1 MVFHIYSAMM
11 NCATNNQSREGF
23 RMRQFYRKYI
33 YMPFVNLSFRSKLFM
48 VFVLVTIIP
57 MMLLVYFSYELTKT
71 KLTEQI
77 YINMTNSTAQITK
90 NLENKLDSYEHI
102 SASIYL
108 DNRLANYLTNE
119 YQDDPSYLDVYN
131 YIGNRIDTV
140 MAAYPDFDS
149 AFIYSDN
156 PSLPKDNY
164 YIRPITSEV
173 KNTELFHKLKQS
185 YGNIIHL
192 SSPQTENSPAMFTLA
207 RLLNNNSNQYPYG
220 MLVFQI
226 SESVIYSL
234 MEKEAG
240 GKDIFIINDKGIILS
255 SADKQLINTSL
266 PELLHQNFDE
276 TPSGRFDTTYQD
288 VKALAVY
295 NTLKNGWKTVSIFP
309 YDSIIKDAKSLSQ
322 LIIKI
327 SLGFIGVA
335 LLLIYITAS
344 LFSKRIRTL
353 IRMIRRIERGDFNPT
368 HEEQM
373 GSDEIGQL
381 HFAFEQMTTRLKSL
395 VTEVYQKELQ
405 SKEAELDLLQAQ
417 INPHFLY
424 NTLGSI
430 SSLAVKHQDPQ
441 IQDMVLHLA
450 KFYRISLN
458 KGKSILTINEELK
471 LTQSYNAIQLIRFK
485 GKLNIIYTID
495 QSILPYS
502 TVKLALQ
509 PFVENAVIHALWNQ
523 DRPLNIHIKG
533 VIENNSIILSVIDD
547 GMGMRRETLQSLF
560 EEKEGRGYGISNVD
574 RRIKLKFGEYYGVK
588 VYSKLGMGTTVQI
601 RLPQKEIQ

>member
-1 MVFHIYSAMM
+1 M

-23 RMRQFYRKYI
+23 PMLQFYRKYI

-119 YQDDPSYLDVYN
+119 YQDDPPYLDVYN

-156 PSLPKDNY
+156 LSLPKDNY
-164 YIRPITSEV
+164 YIRPITPEV
-173 KNTELFHKLKQS
+173 ENTELFHKLKQS

-192 SSPQTENSPAMFTLA
+192 SSPQTENGPAMFTLA

-266 PELLHQNFDE
+266 PKLLHQNFDE
-276 TPSGRFDTTYQD
+276 TPSGRFDTTYQG

-533 VIENNSIILSVIDD
+533 VTENNSIVLSVIDD

>member
-1 MVFHIYSAMM
+1 
-11 NCATNNQSREGF
+11 
-23 RMRQFYRKYI
+23 MRQFYRKYI

>member
-1 MVFHIYSAMM
+1 
-11 NCATNNQSREGF
+11 
-23 RMRQFYRKYI
+23 MRPFYKKYI
-33 YMPFVNLSFRSKLFM
+33 YMPFVDLSFRSKLFL

-57 MMLLVYFSYELTKT
+57 MMLLVYFSFELTKS
-71 KLTEQI
+71 KLTEQL
-77 YINMTNSTAQITK
+77 YINMMNSTAQIAK

-108 DNRLANYLTNE
+108 DNRLANYLTTE

-131 YIGNRIDTV
+131 YIGNRIDTI

-149 AFIYSDN
+149 AFIYSNN

-164 YIRPITSEV
+164 YIKPVTPEV
-173 KNTELFHKLKQS
+173 QETELYQKLQQS

-192 SSPQTENSPAMFTLA
+192 SSPQTENGPAMFTLA

-240 GKDIFIINDKGIILS
+240 GKDIFIMNDKGVILS
-255 SADKQLINTSL
+255 SADKKLINTRL
-266 PELLHQNFDE
+266 PELLDQHFNDSL
-276 TPSGRFDTTYQD
+276 SGRFDTTYQG

-309 YDSIIKDAKSLSQ
+309 YESIIKDAKSLSQ
-322 LIIKI
+322 LIIKV
-327 SLGFIGVA
+327 SLAFIGVA

-353 IRMIRRIERGDFNPT
+353 IRMIRRIERGDFT
-368 HEEQM
+368 STQEEQL

-381 HFAFEQMTTRLKSL
+381 HFAFQQMTTRLRSL
-395 VTEVYQKELQ
+395 ITEVYQKELQ

-430 SSLAVKHQDPQ
+430 SSLAIKHQDPQ
-441 IQDMVLHLA
+441 IQEMVLNLA

-458 KGKSILTINEELK
+458 KGKSVLTINEELK

-485 GKLNIIYTID
+485 GQLNFIYTID
-495 QSILPYS
+495 QTILPYS

-509 PFVENAVIHALWNQ
+509 PFVENAIIHAVWNQ
-523 DRPLNIHIKG
+523 ERPLNIHIKG
-533 VIENNSIILSVIDD
+533 VARNDLIILSVMDD
-547 GMGMRRETLQSLF
+547 GMGMSRETLLSLL
-560 EEKEGRGYGISNVD
+560 EDKPGRGYGISNVD
-574 RRIKLKFGEYYGVK
+574 RRIKLKFGENYGVK
-588 VYSKLGMGTTVQI
+588 VYSRLGAGTTVQI
-601 RLPQKEIQ
+601 ILPQKDHV

>member
-1 MVFHIYSAMM
+1 
-11 NCATNNQSREGF
+11 
-23 RMRQFYRKYI
+23 MRQFYRKYI

-57 MMLLVYFSYELTKT
+57 MMLLVYLSYELTKT

-156 PSLPKDNY
+156 PSLPKDNF
-164 YIRPITSEV
+164 YIRPITPEV
-173 KNTELFHKLKQS
+173 QTTELFHKLQQS

-192 SSPQTENSPAMFTLA
+192 STPQTENGPAMFTLA

-240 GKDIFIINDKGIILS
+240 GKDIFIINDKGMILS

-266 PELLHQNFDE
+266 PELLHQHFDDAA
-276 TPSGRFDTTYQD
+276 SGRFDTTYQG

-309 YDSIIKDAKSLSQ
+309 YDSIIKDAKALSQ

-547 GMGMRRETLQSLF
+547 GMGMRREKLEALF

-588 VYSKLGMGTTVQI
+588 VYSKIGMGTTVQI

>member
-1 MVFHIYSAMM
+1 
-11 NCATNNQSREGF
+11 
-23 RMRQFYRKYI
+23 MRPFYRKYI
-33 YMPFVNLSFRSKLFM
+33 YMPFVDLSFRSKLFL

-57 MMLLVYFSYELTKT
+57 MMLLVYFSFELTKS
-71 KLTEQI
+71 KLTEQL
-77 YINMTNSTAQITK
+77 YINMMNSTAQITK

-108 DNRLANYLTNE
+108 DNRLANYLTTE

-131 YIGNRIDTV
+131 YIGNRIDTI

-164 YIRPITSEV
+164 YIKPITPEV
-173 KNTELFHKLKQS
+173 EETELVQKLKQS

-192 SSPQTENSPAMFTLA
+192 SSPQTTDGPAMFTLA

-240 GKDIFIINDKGIILS
+240 GKDIFIMNDQGVILS
-255 SADKQLINTSL
+255 SADKKLINTRL
-266 PELLHQNFDE
+266 PELLDPHFDDSL
-276 TPSGRFDTTYQD
+276 SGRFDTTYQG

-309 YDSIIKDAKSLSQ
+309 YESIIKDAKSLSQ
-322 LIIKI
+322 LMIKV
-327 SLGFIGVA
+327 SLAFIGVA

-353 IRMIRRIERGDFNPT
+353 IRMIRRIERGDFTPT
-368 HEEQM
+368 HEEQL

-381 HFAFEQMTTRLKSL
+381 HFAFQQMTIRLRSL
-395 VTEVYQKELQ
+395 ITEVYQKELQ

-430 SSLAVKHQDPQ
+430 SSLAIKHQDPQ
-441 IQDMVLHLA
+441 IQEMVLNLA

-458 KGKSILTINEELK
+458 KGKSVLTINEELK

-485 GKLNIIYTID
+485 GQLNFIYTIN
-495 QSILPYS
+495 QAILPYS

-509 PFVENAVIHALWNQ
+509 PFVENAIIHAVWNQ
-523 DRPLNIHIKG
+523 ERPLNIHIKG
-533 VIENNSIILSVIDD
+533 VFENDSIILSVIDD
-547 GMGMRRETLQSLF
+547 GMGMSRETLLSLL
-560 EEKEGRGYGISNVD
+560 EDKPGRGYGISNVD
-574 RRIKLKFGEYYGVK
+574 RRIKLKFGENYGVH
-588 VYSKLGMGTTVQI
+588 VYSRLGAGTTVQI
-601 RLPQKEIQ
+601 ILPQNALL

>member
-1 MVFHIYSAMM
+1 
-11 NCATNNQSREGF
+11 
-23 RMRQFYRKYI
+23 MRPFYRKYI
-33 YMPFVNLSFRSKLFM
+33 YMPFVDLSFRSKLFL

-57 MMLLVYFSYELTKT
+57 MMLLVYFSFELTKS
-71 KLTEQI
+71 KLTEQL
-77 YINMTNSTAQITK
+77 YINMMNSTAQITK

-108 DNRLANYLTNE
+108 DNRLANYLTTE

-131 YIGNRIDTV
+131 YIGNRIDTI

-164 YIRPITSEV
+164 YIKPITPEV
-173 KNTELFHKLKQS
+173 QETELVQKLKQS

-192 SSPQTENSPAMFTLA
+192 SSPQTADGPAMFTLA

-240 GKDIFIINDKGIILS
+240 GKDIFIMNDQGVILS
-255 SADKQLINTSL
+255 SADKKLINTRL
-266 PELLHQNFDE
+266 PELLDQQFDE
-276 TPSGRFDTTYQD
+276 SLSGRFDTTYQG

-309 YDSIIKDAKSLSQ
+309 YESIIKDAKSLSQ
-322 LIIKI
+322 LMIKV
-327 SLGFIGVA
+327 SLAFIGVA

-353 IRMIRRIERGDFNPT
+353 IRMIRRIERGDFTPT
-368 HEEQM
+368 HEEQL

-381 HFAFEQMTTRLKSL
+381 HFAFQQMTIRLRSL
-395 VTEVYQKELQ
+395 ITEVYQKELQ

-430 SSLAVKHQDPQ
+430 SSLAIKHQDPQ

-458 KGKSILTINEELK
+458 KGKSVLTINEELK

-485 GKLNIIYTID
+485 GQLNFIYTID
-495 QSILPYS
+495 QAILPYS

-509 PFVENAVIHALWNQ
+509 PFVENAIIHAVWNQ
-523 DRPLNIHIKG
+523 ERPLNIHIKG
-533 VIENNSIILSVIDD
+533 VFENDSIILSIMDD
-547 GMGMRRETLQSLF
+547 GMGMSRETLLSLL
-560 EEKEGRGYGISNVD
+560 EDKPGRGYGISNVD
-574 RRIKLKFGEYYGVK
+574 RRIKLKFGENYGVH
-588 VYSKLGMGTTVQI
+588 VYSRLGAGTTVQI
-601 RLPQKEIQ
+601 ILPKNALL

>member
-1 MVFHIYSAMM
+1 
-11 NCATNNQSREGF
+11 
-23 RMRQFYRKYI
+23 
-33 YMPFVNLSFRSKLFM
+33 MPFVNLSFRSKLFM

-164 YIRPITSEV
+164 YIRPITPEV
-173 KNTELFHKLKQS
+173 QNTELFHKLQQS

-192 SSPQTENSPAMFTLA
+192 STPQTENGPAMFTLA

-240 GKDIFIINDKGIILS
+240 GKDIFIINDKGMILS

-266 PELLHQNFDE
+266 PELLHQNLDE
-276 TPSGRFDTTYQD
+276 TPSGRFDTIYQG

-295 NTLKNGWKTVSIFP
+295 NTLKNGWRTVSIFP

-322 LIIKI
+322 LIINI

-344 LFSKRIRTL
+344 LFSNRIRTL

-547 GMGMRRETLQSLF
+547 GMGMRREKLEALF

>member
-1 MVFHIYSAMM
+1 
-11 NCATNNQSREGF
+11 
-23 RMRQFYRKYI
+23 MRPFYRKYI
-33 YMPFVNLSFRSKLFM
+33 YMPFVDLSFRSKLFL

-57 MMLLVYFSYELTKT
+57 MMLLVYFSFELTKS
-71 KLTEQI
+71 KLTEQL
-77 YINMTNSTAQITK
+77 YINMMNSTAQITK

-108 DNRLANYLTNE
+108 DNRLANYLTTE

-131 YIGNRIDTV
+131 YIGNRIDTI

-164 YIRPITSEV
+164 YIKPITPEV
-173 KNTELFHKLKQS
+173 QETELVQKLKKS

-192 SSPQTENSPAMFTLA
+192 SSPQTADGPAMFTLA

-240 GKDIFIINDKGIILS
+240 GKDIFIMNDQGVILS
-255 SADKQLINTSL
+255 SADKKLINTRL
-266 PELLHQNFDE
+266 PELLDQQFDDSL
-276 TPSGRFDTTYQD
+276 SGRFDTTYQG

-309 YDSIIKDAKSLSQ
+309 YESIIKDAKSLSQ
-322 LIIKI
+322 LMIKV
-327 SLGFIGVA
+327 SLAFIGVA

-353 IRMIRRIERGDFNPT
+353 IRMIRRIERGDFTPT
-368 HEEQM
+368 HEEQL

-381 HFAFEQMTTRLKSL
+381 HFAFQQMTIRLRSL
-395 VTEVYQKELQ
+395 ITEVYQKELQ

-430 SSLAVKHQDPQ
+430 SSLAIKHQDPQ
-441 IQDMVLHLA
+441 IQDMVLNLA

-458 KGKSILTINEELK
+458 KGKSVLTINEELK

-485 GKLNIIYTID
+485 GQLNFIYTID
-495 QSILPYS
+495 QAILPYS

-509 PFVENAVIHALWNQ
+509 PFVENAIIHAVWNQ
-523 DRPLNIHIKG
+523 ERPLNIHIKG
-533 VIENNSIILSVIDD
+533 GFENDSIILSVMDD
-547 GMGMRRETLQSLF
+547 GMGMPRETLLSLL
-560 EEKEGRGYGISNVD
+560 EDKPGRGYGISNVD
-574 RRIKLKFGEYYGVK
+574 RRIKLKFGENYGVH
-588 VYSKLGMGTTVQI
+588 VYSRLGAGTTVQI
-601 RLPQKEIQ
+601 TLPQNALL

>member
-1 MVFHIYSAMM
+1 M
-11 NCATNNQSREGF
+11 NCATNIQSREGF
-23 RMRQFYRKYI
+23 RMRQFYRRYM

-164 YIRPITSEV
+164 YIRPITPEV
-173 KNTELFHKLKQS
+173 QDTELFHKLQQS

-192 SSPQTENSPAMFTLA
+192 STPQTENGPAMFTLA

-240 GKDIFIINDKGIILS
+240 GKDIFIINDKGMILS

-276 TPSGRFDTTYQD
+276 TPSGRFDTTYQG

-295 NTLKNGWKTVSIFP
+295 NTLKNGWRTVSIFP

-344 LFSKRIRTL
+344 LFSNRIRTL

-547 GMGMRRETLQSLF
+547 GMGMRREKLEALF

>member
-1 MVFHIYSAMM
+1 
-11 NCATNNQSREGF
+11 
-23 RMRQFYRKYI
+23 
-33 YMPFVNLSFRSKLFM
+33 MPFVDLSFRSKLFL

-57 MMLLVYFSYELTKT
+57 MMLLVYFSFELTKS
-71 KLTEQI
+71 KLTEQL
-77 YINMTNSTAQITK
+77 YINMMNSTAQITK

-108 DNRLANYLTNE
+108 DNRLANYLTTE

-131 YIGNRIDTV
+131 YIGNRIDTI

-164 YIRPITSEV
+164 YIKPITPEV
-173 KNTELFHKLKQS
+173 QETELVQKLKQS

-192 SSPQTENSPAMFTLA
+192 SSPQTADGPAMFTLA

-240 GKDIFIINDKGIILS
+240 GKDIFIMNDQGVILS
-255 SADKQLINTSL
+255 SADKKLINTRL
-266 PELLHQNFDE
+266 PELLDQQFDDSL
-276 TPSGRFDTTYQD
+276 SGRFDTTYQG

-309 YDSIIKDAKSLSQ
+309 YESIIKDAKSLSQ
-322 LIIKI
+322 LMIKV
-327 SLGFIGVA
+327 SLAFIGVA

-353 IRMIRRIERGDFNPT
+353 IRMIRRIERGDFTPT
-368 HEEQM
+368 HEEQL

-381 HFAFEQMTTRLKSL
+381 HFAFQQMTIRLRSL
-395 VTEVYQKELQ
+395 ITEVYQKELQ

-430 SSLAVKHQDPQ
+430 SSLAIKHQDPQ
-441 IQDMVLHLA
+441 IQDMVLNLA

-458 KGKSILTINEELK
+458 KGKSVLTINEELK

-485 GKLNIIYTID
+485 GQLNFIYTID
-495 QSILPYS
+495 QAILPYS

-509 PFVENAVIHALWNQ
+509 PFVENAIIHAVWNQ
-523 DRPLNIHIKG
+523 ERPLNIHIKG
-533 VIENNSIILSVIDD
+533 GFENDSIILSVMDD
-547 GMGMRRETLQSLF
+547 GMGMPRETLLSLL
-560 EEKEGRGYGISNVD
+560 EDKPGRGYGISNVD
-574 RRIKLKFGEYYGVK
+574 RRIKLKFGENYGVH
-588 VYSKLGMGTTVQI
+588 VYSRLGAGTTVQI
-601 RLPQKEIQ
+601 TLPQNALL

>member
-1 MVFHIYSAMM
+1 MDFHIHSAMM
-11 NCATNNQSREGF
+11 NCATNNQSREGS

-164 YIRPITSEV
+164 YIRPITPEV
-173 KNTELFHKLKQS
+173 QNTELFHKLQQS

-192 SSPQTENSPAMFTLA
+192 SSPQTENGPAMFTLA

-266 PELLHQNFDE
+266 PKLLHQNFDE
-276 TPSGRFDTTYQD
+276 TPSGRFDTTYQG

-373 GSDEIGQL
+373 GNDEIGQL

>member
-1 MVFHIYSAMM
+1 M

-23 RMRQFYRKYI
+23 PMRQFYRKYI

-156 PSLPKDNY
+156 LSLPKDNY
-164 YIRPITSEV
+164 YIRPITPEV
-173 KNTELFHKLKQS
+173 ENTELFHKLKQS

-192 SSPQTENSPAMFTLA
+192 SSPQTENGPAMFTLA

-266 PELLHQNFDE
+266 PKLLHQNFDE
-276 TPSGRFDTTYQD
+276 TPSGRFDTTYQG

-322 LIIKI
+322 LIVKI

-471 LTQSYNAIQLIRFK
+471 LTQSYNGIQLIRFK

-533 VIENNSIILSVIDD
+533 VIENNSIVLSVIDD

>member
-1 MVFHIYSAMM
+1 
-11 NCATNNQSREGF
+11 
-23 RMRQFYRKYI
+23 MRPFYRKYI
-33 YMPFVNLSFRSKLFM
+33 YMPFVDLSFRSKLFL

-57 MMLLVYFSYELTKT
+57 MMLLVYFSFELTKS
-71 KLTEQI
+71 KLTEQL
-77 YINMTNSTAQITK
+77 YINMMNSTAQITK

-108 DNRLANYLTNE
+108 DNRLANYLTTE

-131 YIGNRIDTV
+131 YIGNRIDTI

-156 PSLPKDNY
+156 SSLPKDNY
-164 YIRPITSEV
+164 YIKPITPEV
-173 KNTELFHKLKQS
+173 EKTELVQKLKQS

-192 SSPQTENSPAMFTLA
+192 SSPQTADGPAMFTLA

-240 GKDIFIINDKGIILS
+240 GKDIFIMNDQGVILS
-255 SADKQLINTSL
+255 SADKKLINTRL
-266 PELLHQNFDE
+266 PELLDEQFDDSL
-276 TPSGRFDTTYQD
+276 SGRFDTTYQG

-309 YDSIIKDAKSLSQ
+309 YESIIKDAKSLSQ
-322 LIIKI
+322 LMIKV
-327 SLGFIGVA
+327 SLAFIGVA

-353 IRMIRRIERGDFNPT
+353 IRMIRRIERGDFTPT
-368 HEEQM
+368 HEEQL

-381 HFAFEQMTTRLKSL
+381 HFAFQQMTIRLRSL
-395 VTEVYQKELQ
+395 ITEVYQKELQ

-430 SSLAVKHQDPQ
+430 SSLAIKHQDPQ
-441 IQDMVLHLA
+441 IQEMVLNLA

-458 KGKSILTINEELK
+458 KGKSVLTINEELK

-485 GKLNIIYTID
+485 GQLNFIYTID
-495 QSILPYS
+495 QAILPYS

-509 PFVENAVIHALWNQ
+509 PFVENAIIHAVWNQ
-523 DRPLNIHIKG
+523 ERPLNIHIKG
-533 VIENNSIILSVIDD
+533 VFENDSIILSVMDD
-547 GMGMRRETLQSLF
+547 GMGMSRETLLSLL
-560 EEKEGRGYGISNVD
+560 EDKPGRGYGISNVD
-574 RRIKLKFGEYYGVK
+574 RRIKLKFGENYGVH
-588 VYSKLGMGTTVQI
+588 VYSRLGAGTTVQI
-601 RLPQKEIQ
+601 ILPQNAPL

>member
-1 MVFHIYSAMM
+1 
-11 NCATNNQSREGF
+11 
-23 RMRQFYRKYI
+23 MRQFYRKYI

-156 PSLPKDNY
+156 LSLPKDNY
-164 YIRPITSEV
+164 YIRPITPEV
-173 KNTELFHKLKQS
+173 ENTELFHKLKQS

-192 SSPQTENSPAMFTLA
+192 SSPQTENGPAMFTLA

-266 PELLHQNFDE
+266 PKLLHQNFDE
-276 TPSGRFDTTYQD
+276 TPSGRFDTTYQG

-533 VIENNSIILSVIDD
+533 VIENNSIVLSVIDD

>member
-1 MVFHIYSAMM
+1 
-11 NCATNNQSREGF
+11 
-23 RMRQFYRKYI
+23 MRPFYRKYI
-33 YMPFVNLSFRSKLFM
+33 YMPFVDLSFRSKLFL

-57 MMLLVYFSYELTKT
+57 MMLLVYFSFELTKS
-71 KLTEQI
+71 KLTEQL
-77 YINMTNSTAQITK
+77 YINMMNSTAQITK

-108 DNRLANYLTNE
+108 DNRLANYLTTE

-131 YIGNRIDTV
+131 YIGNRIDTI

-164 YIRPITSEV
+164 YIKPITPEV
-173 KNTELFHKLKQS
+173 QETELVQKLKQS

-192 SSPQTENSPAMFTLA
+192 SSPQTADGPAMFTLA

-240 GKDIFIINDKGIILS
+240 GKDIFIMNDQGIILS
-255 SADKQLINTSL
+255 SADKKLINTRL
-266 PELLHQNFDE
+266 PELLDQQFDDSL
-276 TPSGRFDTTYQD
+276 SGRFDTTYQG

-295 NTLKNGWKTVSIFP
+295 NTLKNGWKTISIFP
-309 YDSIIKDAKSLSQ
+309 YESIIKDAKSLSQ
-322 LIIKI
+322 LMIKV
-327 SLGFIGVA
+327 SLAFIGVA

-353 IRMIRRIERGDFNPT
+353 IRMIRRIERGDFTPT
-368 HEEQM
+368 HEEQL

-381 HFAFEQMTTRLKSL
+381 HFAFQQMTIRLRSL
-395 VTEVYQKELQ
+395 ITEVYQKELQ

-430 SSLAVKHQDPQ
+430 SSLAIKHQDPQ
-441 IQDMVLHLA
+441 IQEMVLNLA

-458 KGKSILTINEELK
+458 KGKSVLTINEELK

-485 GKLNIIYTID
+485 GQLNFIYTID
-495 QSILPYS
+495 QAILPYS

-509 PFVENAVIHALWNQ
+509 PFVENAIIHAVWNQ
-523 DRPLNIHIKG
+523 ERPLNIHIKG
-533 VIENNSIILSVIDD
+533 VFENDSIILSVMDD
-547 GMGMRRETLQSLF
+547 GMGMSRETLLSLL
-560 EEKEGRGYGISNVD
+560 EDKPGRGYGISNVD
-574 RRIKLKFGEYYGVK
+574 RRIKLKFGENYGVQ
-588 VYSKLGMGTTVQI
+588 VYSRLGAGTTVQI
-601 RLPQKEIQ
+601 TLPQNALL

>member
-1 MVFHIYSAMM
+1 
-11 NCATNNQSREGF
+11 
-23 RMRQFYRKYI
+23 
-33 YMPFVNLSFRSKLFM
+33 
-48 VFVLVTIIP
+48 
-57 MMLLVYFSYELTKT
+57 MMLLVYFSFELTKS
-71 KLTEQI
+71 KLTEQL
-77 YINMTNSTAQITK
+77 YINMMNSTAQITK

-108 DNRLANYLTNE
+108 DNRLANYLTTE

-131 YIGNRIDTV
+131 YIGNRIDTI

-164 YIRPITSEV
+164 YIKPITPEV
-173 KNTELFHKLKQS
+173 EETELVQKLKQS

-192 SSPQTENSPAMFTLA
+192 SSPQTADGPAMFTLA

-240 GKDIFIINDKGIILS
+240 GKDIFIMNDQGVILS
-255 SADKQLINTSL
+255 SADKKLINTRL
-266 PELLHQNFDE
+266 PELLDQQFDDSL
-276 TPSGRFDTTYQD
+276 SGRFDTTYQG

-309 YDSIIKDAKSLSQ
+309 YESIIKDAKSLSQ
-322 LIIKI
+322 LMIKV
-327 SLGFIGVA
+327 SLAFIGVA

-353 IRMIRRIERGDFNPT
+353 IRMIRRIERGDFTPT
-368 HEEQM
+368 HEEQL

-381 HFAFEQMTTRLKSL
+381 HFAFQQMTIRLRSL
-395 VTEVYQKELQ
+395 ITEVYQKELQ

-430 SSLAVKHQDPQ
+430 SSLAIKHQDPQ
-441 IQDMVLHLA
+441 IQEMVLNLA

-458 KGKSILTINEELK
+458 KGKSVLTINEELK

-485 GKLNIIYTID
+485 GQLNFIYTID
-495 QSILPYS
+495 QAILPYS

-509 PFVENAVIHALWNQ
+509 PFVENAIIHAVWNQ
-523 DRPLNIHIKG
+523 ERPLNIHIKG
-533 VIENNSIILSVIDD
+533 GIENDSIILSVMDD
-547 GMGMRRETLQSLF
+547 GMGMSRETLLSLL
-560 EEKEGRGYGISNVD
+560 EDKPGRGYGISNVD
-574 RRIKLKFGEYYGVK
+574 RRIKLKFGENYGVH
-588 VYSKLGMGTTVQI
+588 VYSRLGAGTTVQI
-601 RLPQKEIQ
+601 ILPQKALL

>member
-1 MVFHIYSAMM
+1 
-11 NCATNNQSREGF
+11 
-23 RMRQFYRKYI
+23 
-33 YMPFVNLSFRSKLFM
+33 MPFVDLSFRSKLFL

-57 MMLLVYFSYELTKT
+57 MMLLVYFSFELTKS
-71 KLTEQI
+71 KLTEQL
-77 YINMTNSTAQITK
+77 YINMMNSTAQITK

-108 DNRLANYLTNE
+108 DNRLANYLTTE

-131 YIGNRIDTV
+131 YIGNRIDTI

-164 YIRPITSEV
+164 YIKPITPEV
-173 KNTELFHKLKQS
+173 EETELVQKLKQS

-192 SSPQTENSPAMFTLA
+192 SSPQTADGPAMFTLA

-240 GKDIFIINDKGIILS
+240 GKDIFIMNDQGVILS
-255 SADKQLINTSL
+255 SADKKLINTRL
-266 PELLHQNFDE
+266 PELLDQQFDDSL
-276 TPSGRFDTTYQD
+276 SGRFDTTYQG

-309 YDSIIKDAKSLSQ
+309 YESIIKDAKSLSQ
-322 LIIKI
+322 LMIKV
-327 SLGFIGVA
+327 SLAFIGVA

-353 IRMIRRIERGDFNPT
+353 IRMIRRIERGDFTPT
-368 HEEQM
+368 HEEQL

-381 HFAFEQMTTRLKSL
+381 HFAFQQMTIRLRSL
-395 VTEVYQKELQ
+395 ITEVYQKELQ

-430 SSLAVKHQDPQ
+430 SSLAIKHQDPQ
-441 IQDMVLHLA
+441 IQEMVLNLA

-458 KGKSILTINEELK
+458 KGKSVLTINEELK

-485 GKLNIIYTID
+485 GQLNFIYTID
-495 QSILPYS
+495 QAILPYS

-509 PFVENAVIHALWNQ
+509 PFVENAIIHAVWNQ
-523 DRPLNIHIKG
+523 ERPLNIHIKG
-533 VIENNSIILSVIDD
+533 VFENDSIILSVMDD
-547 GMGMRRETLQSLF
+547 GMGMSRETLLSLL
-560 EEKEGRGYGISNVD
+560 EDKPGRGYGISNVD
-574 RRIKLKFGEYYGVK
+574 RRIKLKFGENYGVH
-588 VYSKLGMGTTVQI
+588 VYSRLGAGTTVQI
-601 RLPQKEIQ
+601 ILPQKALL

>member
-1 MVFHIYSAMM
+1 
-11 NCATNNQSREGF
+11 
-23 RMRQFYRKYI
+23 MRPFYRKYI
-33 YMPFVNLSFRSKLFM
+33 YMPFVDLSFRSKLFL

-57 MMLLVYFSYELTKT
+57 MMLLVYFSFELTKS
-71 KLTEQI
+71 KLTEQL
-77 YINMTNSTAQITK
+77 YINMMNSTAQITK

-108 DNRLANYLTNE
+108 DNRLANYLTTE

-131 YIGNRIDTV
+131 YIGNRIDTI

-164 YIRPITSEV
+164 YIKPITPEV
-173 KNTELFHKLKQS
+173 QETELVQKLKQS

-192 SSPQTENSPAMFTLA
+192 SSPQTADGPAMFTLA

-240 GKDIFIINDKGIILS
+240 GKDIFIMNDQGVILS
-255 SADKQLINTSL
+255 SADKKLINTRL
-266 PELLHQNFDE
+266 PELLDQQFDDSL
-276 TPSGRFDTTYQD
+276 SGRFDTTYQG

-309 YDSIIKDAKSLSQ
+309 YESIIKDAKSLSQ
-322 LIIKI
+322 LMIKV
-327 SLGFIGVA
+327 SLAFIGVA

-353 IRMIRRIERGDFNPT
+353 IRMIRRIERGDFTPT
-368 HEEQM
+368 HEEQL

-381 HFAFEQMTTRLKSL
+381 HFAFQQMTIRLRSL
-395 VTEVYQKELQ
+395 ITEVYQKELQ

-430 SSLAVKHQDPQ
+430 SSLAIKHQDPQ
-441 IQDMVLHLA
+441 IQDMVLNLA

-458 KGKSILTINEELK
+458 KGKSVLTINEELK

-485 GKLNIIYTID
+485 GQLNFIYTID
-495 QSILPYS
+495 QAILPYS

-509 PFVENAVIHALWNQ
+509 PFVENAIIHAVWNQ
-523 DRPLNIHIKG
+523 ERPLNIHIKG
-533 VIENNSIILSVIDD
+533 GFENDSIILSVMDD
-547 GMGMRRETLQSLF
+547 GMGMTRETLLSLL
-560 EEKEGRGYGISNVD
+560 EDKPGRGYGISNVD
-574 RRIKLKFGEYYGVK
+574 RRIKLKFGENYGVH
-588 VYSKLGMGTTVQI
+588 VYSRLGAGTTVQI
-601 RLPQKEIQ
+601 TLPQNALL

>member
-1 MVFHIYSAMM
+1 
-11 NCATNNQSREGF
+11 
-23 RMRQFYRKYI
+23 MRPFYRKYI
-33 YMPFVNLSFRSKLFM
+33 YMPFVDLSFRSKLFL

-57 MMLLVYFSYELTKT
+57 MMLLVYFSFELTKS
-71 KLTEQI
+71 KLTEQL
-77 YINMTNSTAQITK
+77 YINMMNSTAQIAK

-108 DNRLANYLTNE
+108 DNRLANYLTTE

-131 YIGNRIDTV
+131 YIGNRIDTI

-149 AFIYSDN
+149 TFIYSNN

-164 YIRPITSEV
+164 YIKPITPEV
-173 KNTELFHKLKQS
+173 QETELVQKLQQS

-192 SSPQTENSPAMFTLA
+192 SSPQTADGPAMFTLA

-240 GKDIFIINDKGIILS
+240 GKDIFIMNDQGVILS
-255 SADKQLINTSL
+255 SADKKLINTRL
-266 PELLHQNFDE
+266 PELLDTHFDDSL
-276 TPSGRFDTTYQD
+276 SGRFDTTYHGF
-288 VKALAVY
+288 KALAVY

-309 YDSIIKDAKSLSQ
+309 YESIIKDAKSLSQ
-322 LIIKI
+322 LIIKV
-327 SLGFIGVA
+327 SLAFIGVA

-353 IRMIRRIERGDFNPT
+353 IRMIRRIERGDFTPT
-368 HEEQM
+368 HEEQL

-381 HFAFEQMTTRLKSL
+381 HFAFQQMTIRLRSL
-395 VTEVYQKELQ
+395 ITEVYQKELQ

-430 SSLAVKHQDPQ
+430 SSLAIKHQDPQ

-458 KGKSILTINEELK
+458 KGKSVLTINEELK

-485 GKLNIIYTID
+485 GQLNFIYTID
-495 QSILPYS
+495 QAILPYS

-509 PFVENAVIHALWNQ
+509 PFVENAIIHAVWNQ
-523 DRPLNIHIKG
+523 ERPLNIHIKG
-533 VIENNSIILSVIDD
+533 VFENDSIILSVMDD
-547 GMGMRRETLQSLF
+547 GMGMSRETLLSLL
-560 EEKEGRGYGISNVD
+560 EDKPGRGYGISNVD
-574 RRIKLKFGEYYGVK
+574 RRIKLKFGENYGVH
-588 VYSKLGMGTTVQI
+588 VYSRLGAGTTVQI
-601 RLPQKEIQ
+601 TLPQNALL

>member
-1 MVFHIYSAMM
+1 
-11 NCATNNQSREGF
+11 
-23 RMRQFYRKYI
+23 MRPFYRKYI
-33 YMPFVNLSFRSKLFM
+33 YMPFVDLSFRSKLFL

-57 MMLLVYFSYELTKT
+57 MMLLVYFSFELTKS
-71 KLTEQI
+71 KLTEQL
-77 YINMTNSTAQITK
+77 YINMMNSTAQITK

-108 DNRLANYLTNE
+108 DNRLANYLTTE

-131 YIGNRIDTV
+131 YIGNRIDTI

-164 YIRPITSEV
+164 YIKPITPEV
-173 KNTELFHKLKQS
+173 QETELVQKLKQS

-192 SSPQTENSPAMFTLA
+192 SSPQTADGPAMFTLA

-240 GKDIFIINDKGIILS
+240 GKDIFIMNDQGVILS
-255 SADKQLINTSL
+255 SADKKLINTRL
-266 PELLHQNFDE
+266 PELLDQQFDDSL
-276 TPSGRFDTTYQD
+276 SGRFDTTYQG

-309 YDSIIKDAKSLSQ
+309 YESIIKDAKSLSQ
-322 LIIKI
+322 LMIKV
-327 SLGFIGVA
+327 SLAFIGVA

-353 IRMIRRIERGDFNPT
+353 IRMIRRIERGDFTPT
-368 HEEQM
+368 HEEQL

-381 HFAFEQMTTRLKSL
+381 HFAFQQMTIRLRSL
-395 VTEVYQKELQ
+395 ITEVYQKELQ

-430 SSLAVKHQDPQ
+430 SSLAIKHQDPQ
-441 IQDMVLHLA
+441 IQDMVLNLA
-450 KFYRISLN
+450 NFYRISLN
-458 KGKSILTINEELK
+458 KGKSVLTINEELK

-485 GKLNIIYTID
+485 GQLNFIYTID
-495 QSILPYS
+495 QAILPYS

-509 PFVENAVIHALWNQ
+509 PFVENAIIHAVWNQ
-523 DRPLNIHIKG
+523 ERPLNIHIKG
-533 VIENNSIILSVIDD
+533 GFENDSIILSVMDD
-547 GMGMRRETLQSLF
+547 GMGMPRETLLSLL
-560 EEKEGRGYGISNVD
+560 EDKPGRGYGISNVD
-574 RRIKLKFGEYYGVK
+574 RRIKLKFGENYGVH
-588 VYSKLGMGTTVQI
+588 VYSRLGAGTTVQI
-601 RLPQKEIQ
+601 TLPQNALL

>member
-1 MVFHIYSAMM
+1 
-11 NCATNNQSREGF
+11 
-23 RMRQFYRKYI
+23 MRPFYRKYI
-33 YMPFVNLSFRSKLFM
+33 YMPFVDLSFRSKLFL

-57 MMLLVYFSYELTKT
+57 MMLLVYFSFELTKS
-71 KLTEQI
+71 KLTEQL
-77 YINMTNSTAQITK
+77 YINMMNSTAQIAK

-108 DNRLANYLTNE
+108 DNRLANYLTTE

-131 YIGNRIDTV
+131 YIGNRIDTI

-149 AFIYSDN
+149 AFIYSNN

-164 YIRPITSEV
+164 YIKPITPEV
-173 KNTELFHKLKQS
+173 QETELVQKLQQS

-192 SSPQTENSPAMFTLA
+192 SSPQTADGPAMFTLA

-240 GKDIFIINDKGIILS
+240 GKDIFIMNDQGVILS
-255 SADKQLINTSL
+255 SADKKLINTRL
-266 PELLHQNFDE
+266 PELLDTHFDDSL
-276 TPSGRFDTTYQD
+276 SGRFDTTYQG

-309 YDSIIKDAKSLSQ
+309 YESIIKDAKSLSQ
-322 LIIKI
+322 LIIKV
-327 SLGFIGVA
+327 SLAFIGVA

-353 IRMIRRIERGDFNPT
+353 IRMIRRIERGDFTPT
-368 HEEQM
+368 HEEQL

-381 HFAFEQMTTRLKSL
+381 HFAFQQMTIRLRSL
-395 VTEVYQKELQ
+395 ITEVYQKELQ

-430 SSLAVKHQDPQ
+430 SSLAIKHQDPQ

-458 KGKSILTINEELK
+458 KGKSVLTINEELK

-485 GKLNIIYTID
+485 GQLNFIYTID
-495 QSILPYS
+495 QAILPYS

-509 PFVENAVIHALWNQ
+509 PFVENAIIHAVWNQ
-523 DRPLNIHIKG
+523 ETPLNIHIKG
-533 VIENNSIILSVIDD
+533 GFENDSIILSVMDD
-547 GMGMRRETLQSLF
+547 GMGMSRETLLSLL
-560 EEKEGRGYGISNVD
+560 EDKPGRGYGISNVD
-574 RRIKLKFGEYYGVK
+574 RRIKLKFGENYGVH
-588 VYSKLGMGTTVQI
+588 VYSRLGAGTTVQI
-601 RLPQKEIQ
+601 TLPQNALL

>member
-1 MVFHIYSAMM
+1 
-11 NCATNNQSREGF
+11 
-23 RMRQFYRKYI
+23 MRPFYRKYI
-33 YMPFVNLSFRSKLFM
+33 YMPFVDLSFRSKLFL

-57 MMLLVYFSYELTKT
+57 MMLLVYFSFDLTKS
-71 KLTEQI
+71 KLTEQL
-77 YINMTNSTAQITK
+77 YINMMNSTAQITK

-108 DNRLANYLTNE
+108 DNRLANYLTTE

-131 YIGNRIDTV
+131 YIGNRIDTI

-164 YIRPITSEV
+164 YIKPITPEV
-173 KNTELFHKLKQS
+173 EETELVQKLKQS

-192 SSPQTENSPAMFTLA
+192 SSPQTADGPAMFTLA

-240 GKDIFIINDKGIILS
+240 GKDIFIMNDQGVILS
-255 SADKQLINTSL
+255 SADKKLINTRL
-266 PELLHQNFDE
+266 PELLDQQFDDSL
-276 TPSGRFDTTYQD
+276 SGRFDTTYQG

-309 YDSIIKDAKSLSQ
+309 YESIIKDAKSLSQ
-322 LIIKI
+322 LMIKV
-327 SLGFIGVA
+327 SLAFIGVA

-353 IRMIRRIERGDFNPT
+353 IRMIRRIERGDFTPT
-368 HEEQM
+368 HEEQL

-381 HFAFEQMTTRLKSL
+381 HFAFQQMTIRLRSL
-395 VTEVYQKELQ
+395 ITEVYQKELQ

-430 SSLAVKHQDPQ
+430 SSLAIKHQDPQ
-441 IQDMVLHLA
+441 IQEMVLNLA

-458 KGKSILTINEELK
+458 KGKSVLTINEELK

-485 GKLNIIYTID
+485 GQLNFIYTID
-495 QSILPYS
+495 QAILPYS

-509 PFVENAVIHALWNQ
+509 PFVENAIIHAVWNQ
-523 DRPLNIHIKG
+523 ERPLNIHIKG
-533 VIENNSIILSVIDD
+533 VFENDSIILSVMDD
-547 GMGMRRETLQSLF
+547 GMGMSRETLLSLL
-560 EEKEGRGYGISNVD
+560 EDKPGRGYGISNVD
-574 RRIKLKFGEYYGVK
+574 RRIKLKFGENYGVH
-588 VYSKLGMGTTVQI
+588 VYSRLGAGTTVQI
-601 RLPQKEIQ
+601 ILPQNALL

>member
-1 MVFHIYSAMM
+1 
-11 NCATNNQSREGF
+11 
-23 RMRQFYRKYI
+23 MRQFYRKYI

-164 YIRPITSEV
+164 YIRPITPEV
-173 KNTELFHKLKQS
+173 QNTELFHKLQQS

-192 SSPQTENSPAMFTLA
+192 SSPQTENGPAMFTLA

-266 PELLHQNFDE
+266 PKLLHQNFDE
-276 TPSGRFDTTYQD
+276 TPSGRFDTTYQG

-373 GSDEIGQL
+373 GNDEIGQL

>member
-1 MVFHIYSAMM
+1 
-11 NCATNNQSREGF
+11 
-23 RMRQFYRKYI
+23 
-33 YMPFVNLSFRSKLFM
+33 MPFVNLSFRSKLFM

-164 YIRPITSEV
+164 YIRPITPEV
-173 KNTELFHKLKQS
+173 QDTELFHKLQQS

-192 SSPQTENSPAMFTLA
+192 STPQTENGPAMFTLA

-240 GKDIFIINDKGIILS
+240 GKDIFIINDKGMILS

-276 TPSGRFDTTYQD
+276 TPSGRFDTTYQS

-295 NTLKNGWKTVSIFP
+295 NTLKNGWRTVSIFP

-344 LFSKRIRTL
+344 LFSNRIRTL

-547 GMGMRRETLQSLF
+547 GMGMRREKLEALF

>member
-1 MVFHIYSAMM
+1 
-11 NCATNNQSREGF
+11 
-23 RMRQFYRKYI
+23 
-33 YMPFVNLSFRSKLFM
+33 MPFVDLSFRSKLFL

-57 MMLLVYFSYELTKT
+57 MMLLVYFSFELTKS
-71 KLTEQI
+71 KLTEQL
-77 YINMTNSTAQITK
+77 YINMMNSTAQIAK

-108 DNRLANYLTNE
+108 DNRLANYLTTE

-131 YIGNRIDTV
+131 YIGNRIDTI

-149 AFIYSDN
+149 AFIYSNN

-164 YIRPITSEV
+164 YIKPITPEV
-173 KNTELFHKLKQS
+173 QETELVQKLQQS

-192 SSPQTENSPAMFTLA
+192 SSPQTADGPAMFTLA

-240 GKDIFIINDKGIILS
+240 GKDIFIMNDQGVILS
-255 SADKQLINTSL
+255 SADKKLINTRL
-266 PELLHQNFDE
+266 PELLDTHFDDSL
-276 TPSGRFDTTYQD
+276 SGRFDTTYQG

-309 YDSIIKDAKSLSQ
+309 YESIIKDAKSLSQ
-322 LIIKI
+322 LIIKV
-327 SLGFIGVA
+327 SLAFIGVA

-353 IRMIRRIERGDFNPT
+353 IRMIRRIERGDFTPT
-368 HEEQM
+368 HEEQL

-381 HFAFEQMTTRLKSL
+381 HFAFQQMTIRLRSL
-395 VTEVYQKELQ
+395 ITEVYQKELQ

-430 SSLAVKHQDPQ
+430 SSLAIKHQDPQ

-458 KGKSILTINEELK
+458 KGKSVLTINEELK

-485 GKLNIIYTID
+485 GQLNFIYTID
-495 QSILPYS
+495 QAILPYS

-509 PFVENAVIHALWNQ
+509 PFVENAIIHAVWNQ
-523 DRPLNIHIKG
+523 ETPLNIHIKG
-533 VIENNSIILSVIDD
+533 GFENDSIILSVMDD
-547 GMGMRRETLQSLF
+547 GMGMSRETLLSLL
-560 EEKEGRGYGISNVD
+560 EDKPGRGYGISNVD
-574 RRIKLKFGEYYGVK
+574 RRIKLKFGENYGVH
-588 VYSKLGMGTTVQI
+588 VYSRLGAGTTVQI
-601 RLPQKEIQ
+601 TLPQNALL